1 MDKGLVYLSGSW
13 LIGWEDDECLY
24 VGNYEKREDY
34 FLRQGY
40 DVVNPY
46 GVWGDACCD
55 FLRWV
60 YGIWYLIRCDLVV
73 FPSWWRYSIYGV
85 LDRFLSFVLCK
96 AVVISDFD

>member
-46 GVWGDACCD
+46 GVFVDACCD
-55 FLRWV
+55 FLRCV
-60 YGIWYLIRCDLVV
+60 YVIWYLIRCDFVV
-73 FPSWWRYSIYGV
+73 FPSWWRYSMYGV
-85 LDRFLSFVLCK
+85 MDRFLSFVLCK
-96 AVVISDFD
+96 EVVISDFD

>member
-46 GVWGDACCD
+46 GV
-55 FLRWV
+55 
-60 YGIWYLIRCDLVV
+60 
-73 FPSWWRYSIYGV
+73 
-85 LDRFLSFVLCK
+85 
-96 AVVISDFD
+96 